1 MLPDLLS
8 IGPVTIHT
16 NGLLVALGFAAAFL
30 LTVRLSRFYGLGF
43 QQVVDMGLIGMSAG
57 VAGSRLLFILLH
69 YSHFLA
75 RPVEMLKIWD
85 GGLIFSG
92 GLIAV
97 AGAMFLYS
105 RKHGI
110 SFLRLGDL
118 WAPGVA
124 LGQALGRLGCFMAG
138 CCYGKIMDAPWS
150 IIFTHPDSLAPLNI
164 PLHPTQL
171 YSALSG
177 FLITIILLVLHKR
190 RSFEGRILLW
200 FLILHSTGLLLVER
214 FRGDDRNL
222 VAGSE
227 MSVSQLIALI
237 LLIVSVGGLMA
248 LTSKRKSADPLP
260 SERQD

>member
-16 NGLLVALGFAAAFL
+16 YGILVALGFATAFL
-30 LTVRLSRFYGLGF
+30 LTVRLSRSYGLGF
-43 QQVVDMGLIGMSAG
+43 QQVVDMGLIGIVAG
-57 VAGSRLLFILLH
+57 VVGSRLLFVLLN
-69 YSHFLA
+69 YSHFLT
-75 RPVEMLKIWD
+75 RPVETLKLWD
-85 GGLIFSG
+85 GGMLFSG

-97 AGAMFLYS
+97 AGAMLFYS

-124 LGQALGRLGCFMAG
+124 LGQALGRIGCFMAG
-138 CCYGKIMDAPWS
+138 CCYGKTLDAPWS

-171 YSALSG
+171 YSVLSG
-177 FLITIILLVLHKR
+177 FLIAIILLALHKR
-190 RSFEGRILLW
+190 RSFEGRVLLW

-214 FRGDDRNL
+214 FRSDNRN
-222 VAGSE
+222 VIPGTE
-227 MSVSQLIALI
+227 MGLSQLIALV

-248 LTSKRKSADPLP
+248 LTSKRKAANPLAA
-260 SERQD
+260 ERQD